1 MFLIGIYFI
10 FLFFRKE
17 WNIMEV
23 VFVGVMG
30 VVKLVV
36 NVVVNFV
43 VFVVIFVF
51 IDVILL
57 YFGSCVG
64 YLEVFFDVS
73 ILE

>member
-1 MFLIGIYFI
+1 
-10 FLFFRKE
+10 
-17 WNIMEV
+17 MEV

-30 VVKLVV
+30 VVRLVV